1 MTDEHLAELRAL
13 ADAATSGPWKVSDT
27 PLAPDF
33 ENAWVVL
40 EDGRDGLH
48 AGYDGQ
54 FSVADAAF
62 IAASRTA
69 IPELLDVI
77 ARVKKVLAEESFH
90 ADGITQSIEV
100 VETSDLRAALDWTY
114 VK

>member
-1 MTDEHLAELRAL
+1 MIDERLAELRAL
-13 ADAATSGPWKVSDT
+13 ADAATPGIW
-27 PLAPDF
+27 DF
-33 ENAWVVL
+33 TSHNVPGTYRAHILGEPPVL
-40 EDGRDGLH
+40 IISMARRDEDL
-48 AGYDGQ
+48 
-54 FSVADAAF
+54 AF

>member
-1 MTDEHLAELRAL
+1 MNDERLTELRAL

-69 IPELLDVI
+69 IPELLD
-77 ARVKKVLAEESFH
+77 
-90 ADGITQSIEV
+90 EV
-100 VETSDLRAALDWTY
+100 ERLRAELEEWRESDKTRAFFG
-114 VK
+114 